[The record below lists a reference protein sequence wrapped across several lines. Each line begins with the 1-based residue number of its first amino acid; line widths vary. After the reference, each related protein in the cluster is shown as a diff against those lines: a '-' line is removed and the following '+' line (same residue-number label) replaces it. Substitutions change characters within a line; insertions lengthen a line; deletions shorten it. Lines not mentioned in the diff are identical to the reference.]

1 MMKQQKLFILTQK
14 IYSLGLSATKFLLGI
29 LIIWTLTLQN
39 TLAVL
44 PIPTQS
50 NSTNAKLLASQ
61 ISAPPNL
68 IQLVRKD
75 LARRTKIPLQQI
87 TVKTSKPMT
96 WPNGCLGLAKT
107 DEFCTQMLVQGWQ
120 IILSHNKKTWIY
132 RTDSQG
138 KAIRLEVVK

>member
-1 MMKQQKLFILTQK
+1 MIKQQKPFILTQK
-14 IYSLGLSATKFLLGI
+14 ISSLGVSASKLLLGT

-39 TLAVL
+39 TLAVFSI
-44 PIPTQS
+44 PIES
-50 NSTNAKLLASQ
+50 NFTNAKLLASQ

-75 LARRTKIPLQQI
+75 LSRRTKIPLQQI
-87 TVKTSKPMT
+87 AVKTAKPMT
-96 WPNGCLGLAKT
+96 WPDGCLGLAKT
-107 DEFCTQMLVQGWQ
+107 DEFCTQMLIQGWQ

-138 KAIRLEVVK
+138 KAIRLEVIK

>member
-1 MMKQQKLFILTQK
+1 MKQQKPFILTQK
-14 IYSLGLSATKFLLGI
+14 IYSLGLSATKFLLGT

-39 TLAVL
+39 TLAVF
-44 PIPTQS
+44 PTPTES
-50 NSTNAKLLASQ
+50 NFTNTKLLASQ

-75 LARRTKIPLQQI
+75 LSRQIKIPLQQI
-87 TVKTSKPMT
+87 AVKTTKPMT
-96 WPNGCLGLAKT
+96 WPDGCLGLAKT
-107 DEFCTQMLVQGWQ
+107 DESCTQALVQGWQ

-138 KAIRLEVVK
+138 KAIRLEAVK

>member
-1 MMKQQKLFILTQK
+1 MIKQQKPFILTQK
-14 IYSLGLSATKFLLGI
+14 ISSLGVSASKLLLGT

-39 TLAVL
+39 TLAVFSI
-44 PIPTQS
+44 PIES
-50 NSTNAKLLASQ
+50 NFTNAKLLVSQ

-75 LARRTKIPLQQI
+75 LSRRTKIPLQQI
-87 TVKTSKPMT
+87 AVKTTKPMT
-96 WPNGCLGLAKT
+96 WPDGCLGLAKN
-107 DEFCTQMLVQGWQ
+107 DEFCTQMLIQGWQ

-138 KAIRLEVVK
+138 KAIRLEVIK

>member
-1 MMKQQKLFILTQK
+1 MIKQQKSFILTQK
-14 IYSLGLSATKFLLGI
+14 IYSLGVFATKFLLGT

-39 TLAVL
+39 TLAVF
-44 PIPTQS
+44 PTPTES
-50 NSTNAKLLASQ
+50 NFTNTKLLASQ

-75 LARRTKIPLQQI
+75 LSRRTKIPLQQI
-87 TVKTSKPMT
+87 AVKTAKAMT
-96 WPNGCLGLAKT
+96 WPDGCLGLAKT
-107 DEFCTQMLVQGWQ
+107 DEFCTQMLIQGWQ

-138 KAIRLEVVK
+138 KAIRLEVIK

>member
-1 MMKQQKLFILTQK
+1 MKQQQPFFWIQK
-14 IYSLGLSATKFLLGI
+14 IYFLGLSATKILLGT

-39 TLAVL
+39 TLAVFSF
-44 PIPTQS
+44 PIES
-50 NSTNAKLLASQ
+50 NSTKTELLANQ

-75 LARRTKIPLQQI
+75 LVKRTKIPFQEI
-87 TVKTSKPMT
+87 VVKTAKPMT
-96 WPNGCLGLAKT
+96 WPDGCLGLAKT

-120 IILSHNKKTWIY
+120 IILGHNKKTWIY

-138 KAIRLEVVK
+138 KAIRLEAVK

>member
-1 MMKQQKLFILTQK
+1 MMKQQKPFILIQK
-14 IYSLGLSATKFLLGI
+14 IYSLGVSATKFLLGT

-39 TLAVL
+39 TLAVF
-44 PIPTQS
+44 PISTES
-50 NSTNAKLLASQ
+50 NFTNTKLLASQ

-75 LARRTKIPLQQI
+75 LSRRTKIPLQQI
-87 TVKTSKPMT
+87 AVKTTKPMT
-96 WPNGCLGLAKT
+96 WPDGCLGLAKA

-138 KAIRLEVVK
+138 KAIRLEAAK

>member
-1 MMKQQKLFILTQK
+1 MKKQKPFIFTK
-14 IYSLGLSATKFLLGI
+14 NIYSLCLSASKLLLGT

-39 TLAVL
+39 TLAVFSI
-44 PIPTQS
+44 PIES
-50 NSTNAKLLASQ
+50 NFTNAKLLASQ

-75 LARRTKIPLQQI
+75 LSRRTKIPLQQI
-87 TVKTSKPMT
+87 AVKTTKPMT
-96 WPNGCLGLAKT
+96 WPDGCLGLAKN
-107 DEFCTQMLVQGWQ
+107 DEFCTQMLIQGWQ

-138 KAIRLEVVK
+138 KAIRLEVIK